1 MSVVDQRAP
10 GLTRRLLVRALVVLG
25 GVFAVTAI
33 GWLLS
38 ATSAHADEL
47 PTIPVVPSVL
57 STAAEHATGQLPT
70 VDAPSAADL
79 KAALQPALHAALP
92 ARPSL
97 DRVTQV
103 TQVTQQVHTAVTSVS
118 APVTPPAPVAHHAA
132 ATPTR
137 PAAPTV
143 PAAGH
148 RAVAAPSMAQHPRSA
163 PIQLPGAHPATP
175 APAPAHQQPHKPLL
189 PPVQPAS
196 SSDSSA
202 HGATGFAGGPSGTSV
217 PFTHVIGT
225 GLILAGPP
233 SAPRIAV
240 APGQQPGTSPD

>member
-1 MSVVDQRAP
+1 MSVVDQRVP

-38 ATSAHADEL
+38 STSAHADEL

-57 STAAEHATGQLPT
+57 STAAEHATDQLPT
-70 VDAPSAADL
+70 VDAPNAADL
-79 KAALQPALHAALP
+79 NAALQPALHAALP
-92 ARPSL
+92 VRPSL

-103 TQVTQQVHTAVTSVS
+103 THVTQQVRTAVTSVS
-118 APVTPPAPVAHHAA
+118 APVPPLAPVAHHAA

-137 PAAPTV
+137 PAAPTA
-143 PAAGH
+143 PAARH
-148 RAVAAPSMAQHPRSA
+148 RAVPAPSMARHPRSA
-163 PIQLPGAHPATP
+163 PIELPGAHPT

-217 PFTHVIGT
+217 PFTHVLGT
-225 GLILAGPP
+225 GLLLAGPP